1 MSVNIISTRK
11 DIFVRTTK
19 KAFEE
24 RHAEDLARY
33 ENEKVHQDLVR
44 LLKADYLI
52 DGRWEHWFETGL
64 NARRAVDPD
73 FEVTEGLEKYAPW
86 MPEAHNPALLRQKPL
101 SELGTPYA
109 KREDYVLVTREYD
122 YREHRWPRSAGPAVR
137 HVTPEEHH
145 EILWRF
151 TNTMGLTLPDSEV
164 PNVGFTLAEILATP
178 FKQPGWI
185 IEGLLREGGAAM
197 VFGPSGV
204 GKTWFVSS
212 LALLAAHGKGI
223 AACEVLR
230 AGPGGGVK
238 TLVVDGEMLQ
248 VDQKQ
253 RSLMLMEGMEGY
265 EKEALGRIN
274 YYHKTR
280 QDHRGSFLDL
290 GEPAWLP
297 ELVRTVE
304 AGEYK
309 LVILDNLSTLSP
321 SLEDENSA
329 AAWAPLNE
337 TVVALKHLG
346 VAVLLVHH
354 TGKGA
359 TKGASYRGSSNL
371 TTTLETSISLE
382 RVGEDMEDQG
392 GNARFKVVL
401 EKFRNHGMP
410 EIHQKVLKLDTFG
423 WVVEVDEFALTE
435 TLVRRA
441 KSLRYVTQEELGKTM
456 GLQQYQVSRVLKK
469 AIAQGLCTRGEFDT
483 WLRNAKDIR
492 ENPDE
497 PEAFLDI

>member
-1 MSVNIISTRK
+1 MRANR
-11 DIFVRTTK
+11 R
-19 KAFEE
+19 AFEE

-33 ENEKVHQDLVR
+33 DNEKVHEDLVR
-44 LLKADYLI
+44 LLKENYMAHPN
-52 DGRWEHWFETGL
+52 WKSWFERGL
-64 NARRAVDPD
+64 KERQAIEPG
-73 FEVTEGLEKYAPW
+73 FEVVEGLEKFAPW
-86 MPEAHNPALLRQKPL
+86 MPEVHNPALLRKKPL
-101 SELGTPYA
+101 RELGAPYA
-109 KREDYVLVTREYD
+109 KRGEYILVTRKYD
-122 YREHRWPRSAGPAVR
+122 YRDHRWPRGAGPAVR
-137 HVTPEEHH
+137 YVTPEEHD
-145 EILWRF
+145 EILRRF
-151 TNTMGLTLPDSEV
+151 NNTMGLTLPDSEV
-164 PNVGFTLAEILATP
+164 PNVGFTLAEILTTP
-178 FKQPGWI
+178 FKEPGWI

-212 LALLAAHGKGI
+212 LALLAAHGKDI
-223 AACEVLR
+223 AACAVLK
-230 AGPGGGVK
+230 AGPGEGVK
-238 TLVVDGEMLQ
+238 TLVVDGEMLP

-253 RSLMLMEGMEGY
+253 RTLMLLDSMAGY
-265 EKEALGRIN
+265 DKEALERVT

-290 GEPAWLP
+290 GDPSWLP
-297 ELVRTVE
+297 ELIRTVE
-304 AGEYK
+304 AGEFK

-382 RVGEDMEDQG
+382 KVGEDQEDQG
-392 GNARFKVVL
+392 GNARFRVVL

-410 EIHQKVLKLDTFG
+410 EVHQKVLKLETFG
-423 WVVEVDEFALTE
+423 WTIDIDEFGLTE
-435 TLVRRA
+435 MLVKRA
-441 KSLRYVTQEELGKTM
+441 KSLRYATQDALGKSL

-469 AIAQGLCTRGEFDT
+469 AVAQGLCGAQEFHE
-483 WLRNAKDIR
+483 WLRKAKELRD
-492 ENPDE
+492 D
-497 PEAFLDI
+497 PEGPPPFSVDF